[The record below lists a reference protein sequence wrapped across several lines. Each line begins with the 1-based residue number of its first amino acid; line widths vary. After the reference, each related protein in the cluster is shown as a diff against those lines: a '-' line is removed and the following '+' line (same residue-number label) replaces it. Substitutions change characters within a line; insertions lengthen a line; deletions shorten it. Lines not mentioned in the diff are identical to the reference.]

1 MKVGLI
7 CGYGSHLDDQLK
19 RYVNY
24 VMEYALKNGIN
35 NLIFSGGYTFKDS
48 TTSEAMLMSSLIEQ
62 PTPTI
67 NIVLEERALTTLH
80 NLLYAKEVIESLK
93 FDQYELYIFCDQVRF
108 FKVYILSKLIFKEI
122 KINIIKFRRQ
132 ETVIAYIMQIPS
144 ILYQSLG
151 AVSPGWEKKL
161 SIAKQKWIN
170 KYR

>member
-132 ETVIAYIMQIPS
+132 ETVLAYIMQIPS